1 MPRRITRSNP
11 ASGSDTDVETDT
23 ETDRT
28 VVQPDVPTTDVPS
41 PNVAMSEAM
50 LHNLVSS
57 IARSQA
63 DANRVLIESILAS
76 NRDQHS
82 SASSPRTDPLA
93 RFDGKSKDADELE
106 AFIDAIEVFR
116 DCTNIS
122 DEHAL
127 RAYPCVKSTVT
138 SWSEALQR
146 LRGMFGVPRPGY
158 KIFRDIFSA
167 EQNSERADVFVCKVR
182 ALLSKLP
189 YVVPEIMKLDIVYG
203 LLDRRIRKRV
213 PRDAVDG
220 LEQLITKVRLVEEQL
235 AEVSSFITDN
245 NASPVNPCSAQRR
258 SIAGPSVNPSS
269 AIHSVPTLVNSCSKL
284 TPDSRD
290 AILLDNPRVSNSKG
304 VSSEKQK
311 RVRSKC
317 SYCKLF
323 GHTVENCR
331 KRASNKIKTDDS
343 SHASDSSM

>member
-1 MPRRITRSNP
+1 
-11 ASGSDTDVETDT
+11 
-23 ETDRT
+23 
-28 VVQPDVPTTDVPS
+28 
-41 PNVAMSEAM
+41 MSEAM

-63 DANRVLIESILAS
+63 DANRC
-76 NRDQHS
+76 
-82 SASSPRTDPLA
+82 TA
-93 RFDGKSKDADELE
+93 RFDGRSKDADELE

-127 RAYPCVKSTVT
+127 RGLPMLLVGEAAVWWQGVKSTVT
-138 SWSEALQR
+138 SWNEDLQR

-245 NASPVNPCSAQRR
+245 NASPVNPCSAKRR

-269 AIHSVPTLVNSCSKL
+269 AIH
-284 TPDSRD
+284 R
-290 AILLDNPRVSNSKG
+290 PR
-304 VSSEKQK
+304 SELHCNHFE
-311 RVRSKC
+311 RP
-317 SYCKLF
+317 
-323 GHTVENCR
+323 
-331 KRASNKIKTDDS
+331 
-343 SHASDSSM
+343 